1 MKMTKKELKRLI
13 ILNIPY
19 LVIGLVATN
28 IGEAWRLATG
38 FDSSEKI
45 LSFFTTLGTA
55 FQNPLPS
62 LYPLDLLIGLC
73 AGVAIRLAVYLK
85 GKMPRSFVIRWNMV
99 LQDGV
104 QQKTL
109 SLLLLQTLR
118 TISF

>member
-45 LSFFTTLGTA
+45 LSFITTLETA

-62 LYPLDLLIGLC
+62 LNPLDLLIGLC
-73 AGVAIRLAVYLK
+73 IGAAIKLAVYVK
-85 GKMPRSFVIRWNMV
+85 GKNAKKFVIRWNMV
-99 LQDGV
+99 QPDGV
-104 QQKTL
+104 QQKTSSHL
-109 SLLLLQTLR
+109 FSEL
-118 TISF
+118 

>member
-28 IGEAWRLATG
+28 IGEAWRMAVG

-45 LSFFTTLGTA
+45 LSFFTALRTA

-85 GKMPRSFVIRWNMV
+85 GKNAKKFRHKVEYGSARW
-99 LQDGV
+99 
-104 QQKTL
+104 
-109 SLLLLQTLR
+109 SA
-118 TISF
+118 